1 MDYNYLI
8 IYKKY
13 NGDLIYRYN
22 KIKPNY
28 KKGDTTSMGWKVV
41 DIQYMHKGKIMN
53 YNRYSAVIN
62 FEYQIRRVFS
72 ILDKIDVFKLIL
84 LILALY
90 ILIVKL

>member
-1 MDYNYLI
+1 MNYMVV
-8 IYKKY
+8 YQKY

-53 YNRYSAVIN
+53 YDRYSAVIN
-62 FEYQIRRVFS
+62 FEYQIRRVFNL
-72 ILDKIDVFKLIL
+72 LDKIDVFKLIL

>member
-1 MDYNYLI
+1 MNYMVV
-8 IYKKY
+8 YQKY

-53 YNRYSAVIN
+53 SNRYSAVID
-62 FEYQIRRVFS
+62 FEYQIRRVFN

>member
-1 MDYNYLI
+1 MNYMVV
-8 IYKKY
+8 YQKY

-53 YNRYSAVIN
+53 YDRYSAVIN
-62 FEYQIRRVFS
+62 FEYQIRRVFN
-72 ILDKIDVFKLIL
+72 LVNKIDMFKLIL

>member
-1 MDYNYLI
+1 MNYMVV
-8 IYKKY
+8 YQKY

-53 YNRYSAVIN
+53 YDRYSAVIN
-62 FEYQIRRVFS
+62 FEYQIRRVFN

>member
-1 MDYNYLI
+1 MNYMVV
-8 IYKKY
+8 YQKY

-28 KKGDTTSMGWKVV
+28 KKGDKTSMGWKVV

-53 YNRYSAVIN
+53 YDRYSAVIN
-62 FEYQIRRVFS
+62 FEYQIRRVFN

>member
-1 MDYNYLI
+1 MDHNYLI

-53 YNRYSAVIN
+53 YDRYSAVIN
-62 FEYQIRRVFS
+62 FEYQIRRVFN
-72 ILDKIDVFKLIL
+72 LLEKIDVFKLIL
-84 LILALY
+84 L
-90 ILIVKL
+90 VKL

>member
-1 MDYNYLI
+1 MNYMVV
-8 IYKKY
+8 YQKY

-53 YNRYSAVIN
+53 YDRYSAVIN
-62 FEYQIRRVFS
+62 FEYQIRRIFN